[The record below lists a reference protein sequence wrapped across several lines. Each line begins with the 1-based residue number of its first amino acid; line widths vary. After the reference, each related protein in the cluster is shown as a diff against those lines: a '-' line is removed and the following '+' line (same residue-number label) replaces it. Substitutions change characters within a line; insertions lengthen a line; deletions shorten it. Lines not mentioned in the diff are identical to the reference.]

1 MAHFTPRRAMAR
13 AQFFVQKAVD
23 CPAHQRDDFEAYLD
37 AAILFARMA
46 LLRLHTRYKK
56 RSTWDQKWW
65 EGVLSEKAVKF
76 FTDKHHG
83 ILHVAPPMMPQ
94 GTCLG
99 RSPISAADLYY
110 YETPDIAATST
121 VARHLQAMETIVLE
135 AHQRFHPS

>member
-56 RSTWDQKWW
+56 RPTWDQQWW
-65 EGVLSEKAVKF
+65 EGVLSEQAVKF
-76 FTDKHHG
+76 FTAKRHG
-83 ILHVAPPMMPQ
+83 ILHAAPPTMPQ
-94 GTCLG
+94 GTRLG

-121 VARHLQAMETIVLE
+121 VARHLQAMETIVLD
-135 AHQRFHPS
+135 AHQCFHPS